1 VTSASV
7 VPIELG
13 EDLAQR
19 CERLY
24 ERGLPPGDSTGWK
37 GVDAHFTVAPQQ
49 WTLITGTPGSG
60 KSEWL
65 DALAVNLAENHDWD
79 FAFYSPENYP
89 TETHLA
95 KLAEKRVR
103 KPFGKGPTDRMTME
117 EFREAS
123 VWILDHFVWLK
134 PAYNDH
140 LSLLQA
146 AQQFMRRPKRKFAV
160 ALDPWNTLEHLRP
173 RELSETEYVGQVL
186 TSVTNWCREKYC
198 HIFIV
203 AHPAKLQRDS
213 SGKRP
218 VPTPY
223 DVSGSAHWYNKAD
236 NVITVHR
243 DQVDGGQDVE
253 LHIQKVRFKHIGR
266 VGVASLKYDRIT
278 GRYFELS
285 GAPIFD
291 VTAGKPEQYRDPQ
304 SVIAELEDVPWED
317 GRE

>member
-1 VTSASV
+1 MS
-7 VPIELG
+7 
-13 EDLAQR
+13 LA
-19 CERLY
+19 
-24 ERGLPPGDSTGWK
+24 
-37 GVDAHFTVAPQQ
+37 
-49 WTLITGTPGSG
+49 
-60 KSEWL
+60 
-65 DALAVNLAENHDWD
+65 
-79 FAFYSPENYP
+79 
-89 TETHLA
+89 
-95 KLAEKRVR
+95 
-103 KPFGKGPTDRMTME
+103 

-123 VWILDHFVWLK
+123 IWILDHFVWLK

-173 RELSETEYVGQVL
+173 RDLSETEYVGQVL
-186 TSVTNWCREKYC
+186 TSITNWCREKHC

-203 AHPAKLQRDS
+203 AHPAKLARDS

-243 DQVDGGQDVE
+243 DQVDGGQDVD
-253 LHIQKVRFKHIGR
+253 LHVQKVRFKHIGR
-266 VGVASLKYDRIT
+266 VGVVTLKYDPVT
-278 GRYFELS
+278 GRYFEFT
-285 GAPIFD
+285 GPTIRD
-291 VTAGKPEQYRDPQ
+291 VVTGKPEQYIDPQ
-304 SVIAELEDVPWED
+304 SAARPPVPVPDLDFDPPWEA